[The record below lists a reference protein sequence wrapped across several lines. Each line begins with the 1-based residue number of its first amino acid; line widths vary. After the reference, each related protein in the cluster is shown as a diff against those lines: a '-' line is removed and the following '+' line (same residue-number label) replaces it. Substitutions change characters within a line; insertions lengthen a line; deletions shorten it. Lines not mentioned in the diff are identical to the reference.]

1 MRINA
6 VYEKIHN
13 RSRNT
18 VEIYCFQLIDGTD
31 TRKVNPVPINVI
43 YTTTETLNE
52 DSLQKRTQFIF

>member
-18 VEIYCFQLIDGTD
+18 VEIYWFQLIDETD
-31 TRKVNPVPINVI
+31 IRKINPVPINVI
-43 YTTTETLNE
+43 
-52 DSLQKRTQFIF
+52 

>member
-18 VEIYCFQLIDGTD
+18 VEIFCFQLIDGTD

-43 YTTTETLNE
+43 
-52 DSLQKRTQFIF
+52 